1 MRIADYILSQLA
13 SDEKSLEQAD
23 YIFKG
28 APPPALEQVLQSIEA
43 PSGQPTLWDKDHC
56 Q

>member
-28 APPPALEQVLQSIEA
+28 VPCTRAGLAVV
-43 PSGQPTLWDKDHC
+43 
-56 Q
+56 